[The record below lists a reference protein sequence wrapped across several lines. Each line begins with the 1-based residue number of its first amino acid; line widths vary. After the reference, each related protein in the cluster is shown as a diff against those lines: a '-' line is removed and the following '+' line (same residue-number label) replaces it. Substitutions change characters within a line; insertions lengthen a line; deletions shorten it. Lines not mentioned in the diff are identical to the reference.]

1 MVQVKVKLKLTRI
14 SYEIKVSYNT
24 FEKATFDQYLMASL
38 ALRSDNDDL
47 ASYQYIDEIT
57 GLGSLN
63 AHFKKLY
70 EKTNT
75 LIKDQ
80 LKDIMDNSKYPML
93 KIDKSN
99 SYMFYPQLN
108 ISVFRN
114 KTYEGNFGEYDDLI
128 QRLHIQE
135 KVISSELLE
144 KNAEVNPEPYDV
156 QLDDNTIKIRVA
168 DKWISI
174 DSVII
179 QELIVNEL
187 KNIGNFKGAVHNGVK
202 GNNWYTLTDSVLND
216 MYANNNYYFYDEE
229 KNHCLIRNENVR
241 KTTISQ
247 VAGFYIYK
255 QENVPFENNR
265 DLCEKVISILKS
277 NKAINEF
284 KTKSL
289 ITLITYSEDQTAQD
303 VINYVLDRKDSK
315 ELALKGIEL
324 LKEGIEKKWKD
335 EALKSFMKY
344 ADSSSYSLIYKANPQ
359 LISEIDKLIMI
370 NQDFL
375 IPAHKKKVE
384 EYKNDIQAKIDTIKK
399 IIGEVTASGIRE
411 RLKDL
416 KNSDQTKRFSKLA
429 NKYIGHSTIN
439 YEELSLNEL
448 DKCIGDLT
456 EMQDL
461 MQKLKI
467 ELDKINN

>member
-14 SYEIKVSYNT
+14 RYEIKVSYNT

-75 LIKDQ
+75 LTKDQ

-174 DSVII
+174 DILII
-179 QELIVNEL
+179 
-187 KNIGNFKGAVHNGVK
+187 K
-202 GNNWYTLTDSVLND
+202 
-216 MYANNNYYFYDEE
+216 
-229 KNHCLIRNENVR
+229 
-241 KTTISQ
+241 
-247 VAGFYIYK
+247 
-255 QENVPFENNR
+255 
-265 DLCEKVISILKS
+265 
-277 NKAINEF
+277 
-284 KTKSL
+284 
-289 ITLITYSEDQTAQD
+289 
-303 VINYVLDRKDSK
+303 
-315 ELALKGIEL
+315 
-324 LKEGIEKKWKD
+324 
-335 EALKSFMKY
+335 
-344 ADSSSYSLIYKANPQ
+344 
-359 LISEIDKLIMI
+359 
-370 NQDFL
+370 
-375 IPAHKKKVE
+375 
-384 EYKNDIQAKIDTIKK
+384 
-399 IIGEVTASGIRE
+399 
-411 RLKDL
+411 
-416 KNSDQTKRFSKLA
+416 
-429 NKYIGHSTIN
+429 
-439 YEELSLNEL
+439 
-448 DKCIGDLT
+448 
-456 EMQDL
+456 
-461 MQKLKI
+461 
-467 ELDKINN
+467 